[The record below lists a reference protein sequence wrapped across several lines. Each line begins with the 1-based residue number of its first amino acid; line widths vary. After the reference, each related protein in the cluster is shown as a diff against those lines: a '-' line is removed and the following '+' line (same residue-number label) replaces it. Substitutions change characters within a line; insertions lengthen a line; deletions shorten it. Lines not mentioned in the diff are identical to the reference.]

1 MSGSGVE
8 KNFETTPKKRL
19 PSTFMQKK
27 QSVNCKKTAN
37 DVKTNSNNVYA
48 NGHKTKTKKTKKN
61 ISLKVELNHP
71 IVQINCKICLKF
83 KKQPKAQLK
92 NYE

>member
-48 NGHKTKTKKTKKN
+48 NGHKRKSKKKK
-61 ISLKVELNHP
+61 KKY
-71 IVQINCKICLKF
+71 IVKSGT
-83 KKQPKAQLK
+83 
-92 NYE
+92 